1 VPQSLLHAHP
11 LLERLAASLAA
22 RPGAP
27 APDDGAP
34 RRAAVAVVF
43 RVPASGAL
51 ELLLIRRAEYEGD
64 PWSGQVALP
73 GGRWHASDTSLQDTA
88 VRETFEET
96 AVDIAHQGVI
106 LGPLD
111 ELRPRTP
118 VLPPII
124 VTPFAS
130 VVQPEVRIVPSE
142 EVAEAFWV
150 RWSLLEDP
158 ATSRESAVRIRG
170 AERLVESYLVGP
182 HVVWG
187 MTERILR
194 QLADRLR

>member
-1 VPQSLLHAHP
+1 MPQSLLHAHP
-11 LLERLAASLAA
+11 LLERLAASLTA
-22 RPGAP
+22 RPGEP

-51 ELLLIRRAEYEGD
+51 DLLLIRRAVFDGD

-73 GGRWHASDTSLQDTA
+73 GGRWHVSDKSLRDTA
-88 VRETFEET
+88 VRETLEET
-96 AVDIAHQGVI
+96 AVDIARQGII
-106 LGPLD
+106 LGALD

-130 VVQPEVRIVPSE
+130 VVQPDVEIVPSE

-150 RWSLLEDP
+150 PWSLLADP
-158 ATSRESAVRIRG
+158 ATTRESTVRVRG
-170 AERLVESYLVGP
+170 AEILVESYLVGP

-194 QLADRLR
+194 QLAERVR